1 MNDDFIYLIFYNFF
15 FDLELTEFPKIDV
28 SDDEEEG
35 ETEKSHDDEV
45 LSNSISSLS
54 IDGLSL
60 NNNNNNPSSS
70 GMSNI
75 QQTSDYESFA
85 DCMRQSPMIAI
96 ANANIAKPLTN
107 INFDN
112 HFSIQPSIRVNAEDL
127 SLSNDQQRRRKNGTS
142 STITI
147 IRKNGK
153 TTTNNET
160 PLLSHLFGTHKF
172 NSDSNLNSNI

>member
-1 MNDDFIYLIFYNFF
+1 MNENFIYIIFYNFF

-28 SDDEEEG
+28 SDEEDEIR
-35 ETEKSHDDEV
+35 KSHDDEV

-60 NNNNNNPSSS
+60 NNNNNNNPNSF

-85 DCMRQSPMIAI
+85 DCMRQSPTIAI
-96 ANANIAKPLTN
+96 ANANIATPLTN

-112 HFSIQPSIRVNAEDL
+112 HFCIQPSIRVNTEHL
-127 SLSNDQQRRRKNGTS
+127 SSSNDQQRRRKNGTS
-142 STITI
+142 T
-147 IRKNGK
+147 